1 MRAVIITGGSIQNYP
16 AIKQY
21 IQPNDYIICADS
33 GYDHAV
39 KMEITPNLLVG
50 DMDSIHADLPTE
62 NIRIFPAK
70 KDDTDTEIAISA
82 ALEQGCDDILILGG
96 IGSRMDHTLANI
108 LFLKQLHDQ
117 KISAKIVNE
126 NNEIRLMGSQENI
139 TLQGHPGDLLSL
151 IPITDCIGVTNK
163 GFEYPLIQEDLPLGT
178 TRGVSNVFLSDTGSI
193 SLQNGLL
200 LVMQCRDL
208 SY

>member
-39 KMEITPNLLVG
+39 KMGIAPNLLVG

-200 LVMQCRDL
+200 LVMRCHDL
-208 SY
+208 SR

>member
-70 KDDTDTEIAISA
+70 KT
-82 ALEQGCDDILILGG
+82 
-96 IGSRMDHTLANI
+96 
-108 LFLKQLHDQ
+108 
-117 KISAKIVNE
+117 
-126 NNEIRLMGSQENI
+126 
-139 TLQGHPGDLLSL
+139 
-151 IPITDCIGVTNK
+151 IPIQK
-163 GFEYPLIQEDLPLGT
+163 
-178 TRGVSNVFLSDTGSI
+178 
-193 SLQNGLL
+193 
-200 LVMQCRDL
+200 
-208 SY
+208 

>member
-82 ALEQGCDDILILGG
+82 ALKQGCDDILILGG

-151 IPITDCIGVTNK
+151 IPITDCIGVTNNKPFWREILPVSDKNTLLTPLVVPK
-163 GFEYPLIQEDLPLGT
+163 G
-178 TRGVSNVFLSDTGSI
+178 RSS
-193 SLQNGLL
+193 
-200 LVMQCRDL
+200 
-208 SY
+208 

>member
-33 GYDHAV
+33 GYDHAI

>member
-16 AIKQY
+16 AIKQC

-82 ALEQGCDDILILGG
+82 ALKQGCDDILILGG

>member
-21 IQPNDYIICADS
+21 VQPNDYIICADS

-151 IPITDCIGVTNK
+151 IPITDCIGITNK

-200 LVMQCRDL
+200 LVMRCRDL

>member
-82 ALEQGCDDILILGG
+82 ALKQGCDDILILGG

-108 LFLKQLHDQ
+108 LFLKKIHDQ